1 MLDNINVFMDF
12 TTDEDFNTIWK
23 KRVIEIEGLQM
34 WLQKWSLDFKPEED
48 LPIAPILVLL
58 PQLPFHMHTWHYVK
72 QIASAIGTPLEMDT
86 ATRGRTRPSM
96 AKVRVEVDL
105 LKPVLSSVWV
115 RDEDVNSP
123 LKGFTQK
130 IEYGGVPKYCRH
142 CKKMGHSLIESRVV
156 EKQKLAEKKELERVQ
171 MNTADN
177 VTTTKK
183 SDNEAEDTN
192 GVDKIAHKQ

>member
-1 MLDNINVFMDF
+1 MDF

-34 WLQKWSLDFKPEED
+34 WLQKWSPNFKPEED
-48 LPIAPILVLL
+48 LPIAPIWVML
-58 PQLPFHMHTWHYVK
+58 PQLPFHMHTWHYAK
-72 QIASAIGTPLEMDT
+72 QIASAIGTPLGMDI

-96 AKVRVEVDL
+96 AKVKVEVDL
-105 LKPVLSSVWV
+105 FKPLLSNVWV
-115 RDEDVNSP
+115 GDEDVNSP

-130 IEYGGVPKYCRH
+130 IEYEGVPKYCRH